1 MVEVKWHSRAES
13 EYRDALI
20 DGYEEFGRQVSVE
33 LSKEVER
40 CTRLLAQF
48 PYIRFSCSRIGYVSQ
63 ANSAFTC
70 S

>member
-20 DGYEEFGRQVSVE
+20 EFGRQVSVE

-48 PYIRFSCSRIGYVSQ
+48 PLYRFSCSRIGYVSQ